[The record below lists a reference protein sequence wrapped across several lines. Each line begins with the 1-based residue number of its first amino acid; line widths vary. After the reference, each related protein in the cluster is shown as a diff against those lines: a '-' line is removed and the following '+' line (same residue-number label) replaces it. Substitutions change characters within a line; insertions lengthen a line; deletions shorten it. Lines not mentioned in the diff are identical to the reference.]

1 MNFGKAMRL
10 IFDANIGFK
19 IRRNKKA
26 VKVLNYFSH
35 SRFGMPSLHKKEHMT
50 TPKHKLYTAAYNCF
64 VEQGMTC
71 AGIAELL
78 GIREATLSEWRRG
91 MKWDEKRKAS
101 LAAPGKI
108 RELLL
113 DEMQWIAEGNKA
125 RLDTDGLSKVAKS
138 LQYFDGKVPLSVVIS
153 VLKEV
158 DNFVAEINPQEVVK
172 ITEYHRMFIQ
182 HRAQV
187 DSLK

>member
-1 MNFGKAMRL
+1 
-10 IFDANIGFK
+10 
-19 IRRNKKA
+19 
-26 VKVLNYFSH
+26 
-35 SRFGMPSLHKKEHMT
+35 MPSLHKKEHMT
-50 TPKHKLYTAAYNCF
+50 TPKHKLYTAAHNCF

-113 DEMQWIAEGNKA
+113 DEMQWIAERNKA

>member
-1 MNFGKAMRL
+1 
-10 IFDANIGFK
+10 
-19 IRRNKKA
+19 
-26 VKVLNYFSH
+26 
-35 SRFGMPSLHKKEHMT
+35 MT
-50 TPKHKLYTAAYNCF
+50 TPKPPKHKLYTAAYNCF

-71 AGIAELL
+71 AGIADML
-78 GIREATLSEWRRG
+78 GIREATLSEWRRA
-91 MKWDEKRKAS
+91 MKWDEKRKAM

-113 DEMQWIAEGNKA
+113 NEMQNVADGNPA
-125 RLDTDGLSKVAKS
+125 RIDTDGLSKIAKA
-138 LQYFDGKVPLSVVIS
+138 LQYFDGNVPLTVVIT

-158 DNFVAEINPQEVVK
+158 DNFIAEVAPQE
-172 ITEYHRMFIQ
+172 IARQTDLHRMFIA

>member
-1 MNFGKAMRL
+1 
-10 IFDANIGFK
+10 
-19 IRRNKKA
+19 
-26 VKVLNYFSH
+26 
-35 SRFGMPSLHKKEHMT
+35 MT

-71 AGIAELL
+71 AGISDML

-91 MKWDEKRKAS
+91 MKWDEK
-101 LAAPGKI
+101 
-108 RELLL
+108 LLL
-113 DEMQWIAEGNKA
+113 TEMQWIAEGNKA

-158 DNFVAEINPQEVVK
+158 DNFIAEVAPQE
-172 ITEYHRMFIQ
+172 ITRQTELHRMYIA

-187 DSLK
+187 ESLK

>member
-1 MNFGKAMRL
+1 
-10 IFDANIGFK
+10 
-19 IRRNKKA
+19 
-26 VKVLNYFSH
+26 
-35 SRFGMPSLHKKEHMT
+35 MT

-64 VEQGMTC
+64 VEQGLTC
-71 AGIAELL
+71 AGISDML

-113 DEMQWIAEGNKA
+113 TEMQWIAEGNKA

-138 LQYFDGKVPLSVVIS
+138 LQYFDGKVPLTVVIT

-158 DNFVAEINPQEVVK
+158 DNFIAEVAPQE
-172 ITEYHRMFIQ
+172 IARQTELHRMFIQ
-182 HRAQV
+182 RRAQV

>member
-1 MNFGKAMRL
+1 
-10 IFDANIGFK
+10 
-19 IRRNKKA
+19 
-26 VKVLNYFSH
+26 
-35 SRFGMPSLHKKEHMT
+35 
-50 TPKHKLYTAAYNCF
+50 
-64 VEQGMTC
+64 MTC

-78 GIREATLSEWRRG
+78 GISEQTLSTWRRS

>member
-1 MNFGKAMRL
+1 
-10 IFDANIGFK
+10 
-19 IRRNKKA
+19 
-26 VKVLNYFSH
+26 
-35 SRFGMPSLHKKEHMT
+35 MT

-64 VEQGMTC
+64 VKQGMTC
-71 AGIAELL
+71 AGISDML
-78 GIREATLSEWRRG
+78 GIREATLSTWRRG
-91 MKWDEKRKAS
+91 MKWDEKRQES

-113 DEMQWIAEGNKA
+113 KEMQWIADGNKP

-138 LQYFDGKVPLSVVIS
+138 LQYFDGKVSLSIVIS

-158 DNFVAEINPQEVVK
+158 DNFIAEVAPQE
-172 ITEYHRMFIQ
+172 ITRQTELHRMFIQ

-187 DSLK
+187 DSLKK

>member
-1 MNFGKAMRL
+1 MRL

-19 IRRNKKA
+19 IRRNKKT

-108 RELLL
+108 REL
-113 DEMQWIAEGNKA
+113 
-125 RLDTDGLSKVAKS
+125 SKVAKS

>member
-71 AGIAELL
+71 VEK
-78 GIREATLSEWRRG
+78 TVKVTPKKRRK
-91 MKWDEKRKAS
+91 MT
-101 LAAPGKI
+101 P
-108 RELLL
+108 
-113 DEMQWIAEGNKA
+113 
-125 RLDTDGLSKVAKS
+125 KS
-138 LQYFDGKVPLSVVIS
+138 
-153 VLKEV
+153 
-158 DNFVAEINPQEVVK
+158 
-172 ITEYHRMFIQ
+172 
-182 HRAQV
+182 
-187 DSLK
+187 

>member
-1 MNFGKAMRL
+1 MRL

-19 IRRNKKA
+19 IRRNKKT
-26 VKVLNYFSH
+26 VKVLNCFSH
-35 SRFGMPSLHKKEHMT
+35 SRFGVPSLHKKEHMT

-158 DNFVAEINPQEVVK
+158 DNFVAEINSQEVVK

>member
-1 MNFGKAMRL
+1 
-10 IFDANIGFK
+10 
-19 IRRNKKA
+19 
-26 VKVLNYFSH
+26 
-35 SRFGMPSLHKKEHMT
+35 MPSLHKKEHMT
-50 TPKHKLYTAAYNCF
+50 TPKHKLYTAANNCF

>member
-1 MNFGKAMRL
+1 MATRHEVGRKTQGQPGGPRKNPRTVAGR
-10 IFDANIGFK
+10 DA
-19 IRRNKKA
+19 
-26 VKVLNYFSH
+26 
-35 SRFGMPSLHKKEHMT
+35 
-50 TPKHKLYTAAYNCF
+50 
-64 VEQGMTC
+64 
-71 AGIAELL
+71 
-78 GIREATLSEWRRG
+78 
-91 MKWDEKRKAS
+91 
-101 LAAPGKI
+101 
-108 RELLL
+108 
-113 DEMQWIAEGNKA
+113 WIAERNKA

>member
-1 MNFGKAMRL
+1 MATRYEVGRK
-10 IFDANIGFK
+10 
-19 IRRNKKA
+19 
-26 VKVLNYFSH
+26 
-35 SRFGMPSLHKKEHMT
+35 T
-50 TPKHKLYTAAYNCF
+50 
-64 VEQGMTC
+64 QGQP
-71 AGIAELL
+71 G
-78 GIREATLSEWRRG
+78 G
-91 MKWDEKRKAS
+91 
-101 LAAPGKI
+101 PGKI

-113 DEMQWIAEGNKA
+113 DEMQWIAERNKA

>member
-1 MNFGKAMRL
+1 
-10 IFDANIGFK
+10 
-19 IRRNKKA
+19 
-26 VKVLNYFSH
+26 
-35 SRFGMPSLHKKEHMT
+35 MPSLHKKEHMT
-50 TPKHKLYTAAYNCF
+50 NPKHKLYTAAYNCF

-113 DEMQWIAEGNKA
+113 DEMQWIAERNKA

-182 HRAQV
+182 HGAQV
-187 DSLK
+187 DSFK

>member
-1 MNFGKAMRL
+1 
-10 IFDANIGFK
+10 
-19 IRRNKKA
+19 
-26 VKVLNYFSH
+26 
-35 SRFGMPSLHKKEHMT
+35 MPSLHKKEHMT

-113 DEMQWIAEGNKA
+113 DEMQWIAERNKA
-125 RLDTDGLSKVAKS
+125 RLDTDGL
-138 LQYFDGKVPLSVVIS
+138 
-153 VLKEV
+153 V
-158 DNFVAEINPQEVVK
+158 DTN
-172 ITEYHRMFIQ
+172 
-182 HRAQV
+182 
-187 DSLK
+187 

>member
-1 MNFGKAMRL
+1 
-10 IFDANIGFK
+10 
-19 IRRNKKA
+19 
-26 VKVLNYFSH
+26 
-35 SRFGMPSLHKKEHMT
+35 MT

-71 AGIAELL
+71 AGISDML

-113 DEMQWIAEGNKA
+113 DEMQNVADGNPA
-125 RLDTDGLSKVAKS
+125 RIDTDGLSKIAKA
-138 LQYFDGKVPLSVVIS
+138 LQYFDGKVPLTVVIT
-153 VLKEV
+153 VLKV
-158 DNFVAEINPQEVVK
+158 QLFCSRIFQSSMSRK
-172 ITEYHRMFIQ
+172 TEKENVCRLHTKKRIS
-182 HRAQV
+182 RAVRRQN
-187 DSLK
+187 S

>member
-1 MNFGKAMRL
+1 
-10 IFDANIGFK
+10 
-19 IRRNKKA
+19 
-26 VKVLNYFSH
+26 
-35 SRFGMPSLHKKEHMT
+35 MT
-50 TPKHKLYTAAYNCF
+50 TPKHKLYTAAYNGF

-113 DEMQWIAEGNKA
+113 DEMQWIPERNKA